1 MKDSWYISK
10 CYVTCLWGFHKES
23 KEDDK
28 EKLQHCAKSAT
39 LCKTEKEMNIVL
51 LTLLYFLIAHYFKP
65 PPLVLGFLTSE
76 IGVLP
81 GLV

>member
-1 MKDSWYISK
+1 
-10 CYVTCLWGFHKES
+10 
-23 KEDDK
+23 
-28 EKLQHCAKSAT
+28 
-39 LCKTEKEMNIVL
+39 MNIVL
-51 LTLLYFLIAHYFKP
+51 LTLSYFLIAHYFKP